1 MNDATDLGQR
11 ILELLGDPVLPIVV
25 IVAIALILMRLA
37 HQAVRRVITTIFERQ
52 QIEDTT
58 AELGAA
64 EIAKRVET
72 LDTFATRSIQVFI
85 AAISLVM
92 ILGELDFD
100 IGPAIAGLGIVGIA
114 VGFGAQSLVRDL
126 FTGALIL
133 VENQFGKG
141 DVVTIAGV
149 TGVVEDLSLRRTTLR
164 NLSGVVY
171 TVPNGEITVASNLTR
186 TWARVNENVQVAYG
200 TDMGLAIEVVNEVGR
215 AMLEDPDWVGRVIE
229 APAVLRIDSLDD
241 SGVTIKITGMVKP
254 SEQWAVAGELRRR
267 LLIAFD
273 EAGIEIPFP
282 HRVVIA
288 RSEGGPPGPVD
299 GSAAAP
305 ADAPTDVPAAAPADD
320 SGVSED
326 PTTRLP

>member
-1 MNDATDLGQR
+1 MTTPTDLADR
-11 ILELLGDPVLPIVV
+11 ILALLADPILPILV
-25 IVAIALILMRLA
+25 IIGIALVLMRLV
-37 HQAVRRVITTIFERQ
+37 HQTVRRVITTIFERQ
-52 QIEDTT
+52 VEEGT
-58 AELGAA
+58 APELTAG
-64 EIAKRVET
+64 EVAKRIET
-72 LDTFATRSIQVFI
+72 LDTFVTRSIQVFI
-85 AAISLVM
+85 IVIALIM
-92 ILGELDFD
+92 ILGELNYD
-100 IGPAIAGLGIVGIA
+100 IGPAIAGLGVVGIA

-149 TGVVEDLSLRRTTLR
+149 TGVVEELSLRRTTLR

-200 TDMGLAIEVVNEVGR
+200 TDMSRAIEVVNEVGR
-215 AMLEDPDWVGRVIE
+215 AMLEDPEWIDRVIE
-229 APAVLRIDSLDD
+229 APSVLRVNSLDD
-241 SGVTIKITGMVKP
+241 SGVTLKVTGMVKP

-267 LLIAFD
+267 LLVAFD

-288 RSEGGPPGPVD
+288 RSEEPPHSV
-299 GSAAAP
+299 AP
-305 ADAPTDVPAAAPADD
+305 SGTDRDTAPDAVTPEPDAPN
-320 SGVSED
+320 E
-326 PTTRLP
+326 PTG